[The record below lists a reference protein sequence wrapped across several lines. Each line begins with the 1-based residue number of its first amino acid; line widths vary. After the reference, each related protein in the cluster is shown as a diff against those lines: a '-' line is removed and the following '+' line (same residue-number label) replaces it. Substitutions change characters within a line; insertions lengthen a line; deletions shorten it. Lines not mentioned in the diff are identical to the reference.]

1 MGRIFSQRP
10 TRRSHHAGRE
20 YTPSNDALTCPRP
33 LHCIVCIRKK
43 NPRTEHRGEEYS
55 GKTSRDGGFR
65 QRCRSS
71 ILQLAHARKKYK
83 QCKTITPPTFDPQS
97 RLKKVAGSLLV
108 VIPNDQHFAILLRR
122 KLQASAVGAAPFD
135 KLRHLLPV
143 DAGRLKAKLEA
154 GRDAYR
160 RRVRIVRRR
169 VETKR
174 EQRALGEGE
183 GARLSA
189 VDGPG
194 AGRDLLTD
202 GEGVAH
208 DFK

>member
-1 MGRIFSQRP
+1 MHTEDRGKTKELFSQNAFSHRP
-10 TRRSHHAGRE
+10 KDINIQAG
-20 YTPSNDALTCPRP
+20 PHFKALVNYASQADCPRP
-33 LHCIVCIRKK
+33 LH
-43 NPRTEHRGEEYS
+43 
-55 GKTSRDGGFR
+55 
-65 QRCRSS
+65 
-71 ILQLAHARKKYK
+71 
-83 QCKTITPPTFDPQS
+83 FDPQS